1 MILKEGEVITLNT
14 NGKDY
19 VVLKKVNYNNT
30 NYYYLMTLN
39 KPTEVL
45 VVKISVNS
53 NNEPIIITVT
63 DKKELETLMK
73 ITSEQGD

>member
-1 MILKEGEVITLNT
+1 MILEEGEVIKLNT

-19 VVLKKVNYNNT
+19 VVLKKVNCNNT
-30 NYYYLMTLN
+30 NYYYLLTLN

-45 VVKISVNS
+45 VDKISVNS

-63 DKKELETLMK
+63 DKDELDALIK
-73 ITSEQGD
+73 ISGEQGD

>member
-30 NYYYLMTLN
+30 NYYYLMTLD